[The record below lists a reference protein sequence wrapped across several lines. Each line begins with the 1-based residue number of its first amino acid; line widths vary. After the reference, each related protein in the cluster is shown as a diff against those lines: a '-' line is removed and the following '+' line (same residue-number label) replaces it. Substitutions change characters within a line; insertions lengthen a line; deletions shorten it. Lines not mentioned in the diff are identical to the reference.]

1 MESSGITPRDGQPGE
16 VRRAVAPPPVE
27 IGDTLG
33 DRFLLRKII
42 GYGATGTVFSALDT
56 TVGQK
61 VAIKLLHPDLHDKL
75 TSERLRR
82 EVRASRP
89 GHPNA
94 VTVYDLHEVDEHV
107 FLSMELVEGT
117 SLRDLL
123 SKRRHL
129 DPDEVVSLGKQI
141 AAALEHLHE
150 RGIVHRDVKPGNIL
164 LTPDGTA
171 KLCDMGLAR
180 PLEHGM
186 TMTETEMVVGTPA
199 YMAPEQGVAAELTS
213 ASDIYALGLTMYRC
227 LTGTVPMTAETAVAT
242 LTRRQ
247 RERAPTVRG
256 ACPDCPRWLNR
267 LIRRMLEPR
276 PADRPSAAQVVRALA
291 TRRVWPRP
299 SRRILAVIV
308 AGVLLTAAGALVWP
322 RLLTR
327 QTVRIDHSETSV
339 FGLDRED
346 RRTWSH
352 PLPNPPR
359 SVERADLDG
368 DGREEIILAGR
379 PGTIRE
385 ARQPDA
391 VRSYVM
397 VISDD
402 GAIVTRLVPEEFID
416 SWSFPFRL
424 DITPFPHI
432 LDLDGDG
439 WQEIVV
445 NCRHNGFYPAVLLT
459 YWTRWDVWERL
470 LDHPGGI
477 QGIAVANENGR
488 PGLRFVAL
496 NNLLGMVRVF
506 GEIELV
512 PPGDRLDRHGRKT
525 SLSSPP
531 RRINQPATVGEW
543 RAYVPFGAGEPLPGS
558 DDRIIVESS
567 PEMTISLAT
576 RGLTFDAFFNP
587 IPGPNAGEDLRGRRL
602 RYANSLHLLQP
613 GQGAITS
620 SGVTSLLDQIRQDAG
635 PLMDEPL
642 YEIILSVLGAKGL
655 AAAGNIDAA
664 IEMLKDTAARLYDED
679 LLYRLAH
686 LQALAG
692 DLEASRDTL
701 LHVID
706 TGVKPRSRFDAPL
719 LMLQVA
725 TKLHNQDEVSSS
737 IQFLSA
743 RGYAKP
749 VQQGF
754 RRSLAARARLW
765 WDEST
770 EADCDVRL
778 VDLDADGDAV
788 ACLARWRLGQIGA
801 NDVELMRRSIEM
813 NPDSV
818 KLGSVALAAALI
830 SNRRAGEAVEKLDRI
845 IPVLARSARW
855 DFIDAEILDLARAV
869 RVVALDAAGNTDR
882 AEAEA
887 RSFGLKLD
895 PNLLPGILV
904 DEVVNQPSPR

>member
-1 MESSGITPRDGQPGE
+1 MESSGITPRDGQAGE
-16 VRRAVAPPPVE
+16 VRRVVAPPHIE

-164 LTPDGTA
+164 ITADGTA

-213 ASDIYALGLTMYRC
+213 ASDIYALGLTMYRS

-256 ACPDCPRWLNR
+256 SCPDCPRWLNR

-276 PADRPSAAQVVRALA
+276 PADRPSATQVVRALA

-299 SRRILAVIV
+299 TRRILAVIV
-308 AGVLLTAAGALVWP
+308 AGVLLTAAGALVGP

-339 FGLDRED
+339 FGLDRDD

-352 PLPNPPR
+352 PLSDPPR
-359 SVERADLDG
+359 SVETADLDG

-379 PGTIRE
+379 PGTTRE

-397 VISDD
+397 VVSND
-402 GAIVTRLVPEEFID
+402 GEIVTRLVPEEFID
-416 SWSFPFRL
+416 SWAFPFRL
-424 DITPFPHI
+424 DIAPLLHI

-439 WQEIVV
+439 WNEIVV
-445 NCRHNGFYPAVLLT
+445 NCRHKSFYPAVLLT
-459 YWTRWDVWERL
+459 YWPRWDVWERL

-477 QGIAVANENGR
+477 QAITAANENGR

-496 NNLLGMVRVF
+496 NNLLGMTRVF
-506 GEIELV
+506 GEIDIV
-512 PPGDRLDRHGRKT
+512 PPGDRFERNGRTT
-525 SLSSPP
+525 SLFSPP
-531 RRINQPATVGEW
+531 RLINQPATVGQW
-543 RAYVPFGAGEPLPGS
+543 RAYVPFGAGEGLPAT
-558 DDRIIVESS
+558 DDRIIIDGA
-567 PEMTISLAT
+567 PDITISLGS
-576 RGLTFDAFFNP
+576 RGPSFDTFFNP
-587 IPGPNAGEDLRGRRL
+587 IPGPNLGKDLRHERL
-602 RYANSLHLLQP
+602 QYANSLHWLRP
-613 GQGAITS
+613 GAGAITG
-620 SGVTSLLDQIRQDAG
+620 SGVRLLLDRIRADAG
-635 PLMDEPL
+635 PLMDEPP

-655 AAAGNIDAA
+655 AATGDLDAA
-664 IEMLKDTAARLYDED
+664 IELLKTTGARHYDED

-692 DLEASRDTL
+692 DLEDSRDTL
-701 LHVID
+701 MNVID

-719 LMLQVA
+719 LLLQVA
-725 TKLHNQDEVSSS
+725 TRLRNPDDVTAS

-749 VQQGF
+749 VQQGL

-770 EADCDVRL
+770 ETDCDVHL
-778 VDLDADGDAV
+778 VDLDADGDAI
-788 ACLARWRLGQIGA
+788 ACLARWRLGRIGA
-801 NDVELMRRSIEM
+801 VEVELMRRSIEM

-830 SNRRAGEAVEKLDRI
+830 SNRRAGEAVEELDRI

-869 RVVALDAAGNTDR
+869 RVVALNAAGNTDS

-887 RSFGLKLD
+887 RSFGPKLD
-895 PNLLPGILV
+895 PNLLTGILV
-904 DEVVNQPSPR
+904 DEVVYQPSPR